1 MNPKNRKIFNKLL
14 NENKVSKK
22 IVYDLSP
29 NSLFND
35 DIIEG
40 IKVLLSKKIT
50 MGNITKNSKENFLN
64 ILELNMH

>member
-1 MNPKNRKIFNKLL
+1 MNPKIENFNKLL

-40 IKVLLSKKIT
+40 IKVLLSKRFWEI
-50 MGNITKNSKENFLN
+50 IQKN
-64 ILELNMH
+64 